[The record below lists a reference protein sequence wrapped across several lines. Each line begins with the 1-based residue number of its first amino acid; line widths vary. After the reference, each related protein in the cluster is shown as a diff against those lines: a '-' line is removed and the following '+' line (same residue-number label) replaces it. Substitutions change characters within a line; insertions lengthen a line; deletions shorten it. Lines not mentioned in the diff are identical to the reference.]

1 MKRSIA
7 AVITATLFAG
17 PLAAQGYPANGRLHF
32 TPLENGVR
40 IEGRTGFGARGIWCA
55 AADYARDQLGARCD
69 QDIYVSEP
77 RVRGFGQSNAVSFTL
92 DPTGLTPSD
101 VVIVGP
107 SLGRQGARLSVGHAL
122 SFCVDFYLP
131 NR

>member
-7 AVITATLFAG
+7 AVITATLLAG

-32 TPLENGVR
+32 TPIENGVR
-40 IEGRTGFGARGIWCA
+40 IEGRTDHGARAIWCA
-55 AADYARDQLGARCD
+55 AADYAREQLGARSD

-77 RVRGFGQSNAVSFTL
+77 QVRGFGQPNAVSFTL
-92 DPTGLTPSD
+92 DPTGLTPSE
-101 VVIVGP
+101 VFIVGP
-107 SLGRQGARLSVGHAL
+107 SLTRQGSRLSVGHAL
-122 SFCVDFYLP
+122 SFCPDLYLP